1 MVGNMR
7 NLTTIYSDLN
17 QYKELDENLVVN
29 VDAIYQHIHN
39 LIINISKREL
49 VFRPDVGTNLHK
61 YLFEP
66 IDDKTAFSMETAIVE
81 SIRKYEPRVIIVSN
95 STNIIPDPLNHKY
108 DVTII
113 FKIKGLTDS
122 YEYSGE
128 ILSKYGG

>member
-1 MVGNMR
+1 MR
-7 NLTTIYSDLN
+7 TLTTIYSDLN
-17 QYKELDENLVVN
+17 QYKELDEHLVIN

-49 VFRPDVGTNLHK
+49 VFRPDVGTNLYK

>member
-1 MVGNMR
+1 MR
-7 NLTTIYSDLN
+7 TLTTIYSDLN
-17 QYKELDENLVVN
+17 QYKELDENLVIN

-49 VFRPDVGTNLHK
+49 VFRPDVGTNLNK

-66 IDDKTAFSMETAIVE
+66 IDDKTAFAMETAIVE

-128 ILSKYGG
+128 ILSKYVG